1 MVTLQTAEDAL
12 KSVYLGVVSDQLNI
26 NANPLLNKIK
36 QSTSDVWGKE
46 IIKLAPFGING
57 GIGAGSETDSLPQA
71 QENKYVKF
79 ITTLKN
85 LYGTIEI
92 SDKAMRASANNSGAF
107 VNLLNAEME
116 GLVKASTFNFGR
128 MLYGDGS
135 GVLATIASHT
145 AGSNVAKLDSVKNV
159 IEGMFVDFI
168 NTTTGEKLANSARR
182 IAYVDRANKTVTFE
196 GAVADTLTSDYVL
209 VVQGSY
215 NNEITGL
222 GKIFDANATTLYGLT
237 KANYPWL
244 QPYTKEGVGEIS
256 DAVIQTAIDEMEEYA
271 GSTVDFI
278 TCSSAVKRAYQTYL
292 TTYRRNIDVMDL
304 AGGYKAIS
312 YAGIPVVSDRFIKD
326 DEMYLLN
333 TKEFTLHQLCD
344 WQWLE
349 GEDGRIIKQKQGF
362 PVYTATLVKYADLI
376 CDKPSSKFKSLM
388 FRPSKKCR
396 KIRGFSDFRF
406 PKNCKI
412 DISLCKF

>member
-376 CDKPSSKFKSLM
+376 CDKPNGQAKLSG
-388 FRPSKKCR
+388 
-396 KIRGFSDFRF
+396 IA
-406 PKNCKI
+406 I
-412 DISLCKF
+412 